1 LFLFSPFRLVK
12 LSAPQLGKMA
22 DVSEKQVGGAIEN
35 VDILEKPTIIDT
47 KVVLGDEAF
56 NQALIKEPPIP

>member
-1 LFLFSPFRLVK
+1 
-12 LSAPQLGKMA
+12 MA

-35 VDILEKPTIIDT
+35 VDTLEKPTIIET

-56 NQALIKEPPIP
+56 NQALIKEPPTP